1 MGGRDAVSLLSR
13 RENVEYDD
21 LGDGVSALQVAPKN
35 HDEQNLS
42 VSDTKVEVNILDSPP
57 LIVSVPGEL
66 ELQDPAF
73 VQYVTQ
79 EALNSYK
86 EMVR

>member
-1 MGGRDAVSLLSR
+1 MT
-13 RENVEYDD
+13 
-21 LGDGVSALQVAPKN
+21 PKSQE
-35 HDEQNLS
+35 EQNMTLTE
-42 VSDTKVEVNILDSPP
+42 TKVVVNILNSPP

-73 VQYVTQ
+73 IQYVTQ

-86 EMVR
+86 EMIR

>member
-1 MGGRDAVSLLSR
+1 MTAA
-13 RENVEYDD
+13 E
-21 LGDGVSALQVAPKN
+21 
-35 HDEQNLS
+35 
-42 VSDTKVEVNILDSPP
+42 TKVVVNILNSPP

-73 VQYVTQ
+73 IQYVTQ

-86 EMVR
+86 EMTR

>member
-1 MGGRDAVSLLSR
+1 MT
-13 RENVEYDD
+13 
-21 LGDGVSALQVAPKN
+21 PKSQE
-35 HDEQNLS
+35 EQNMTLTE
-42 VSDTKVEVNILDSPP
+42 TKVVVNILNSPP

-73 VQYVTQ
+73 IQYVTQ

-86 EMVR
+86 EMIRWEYWPHTHTQYHHL